1 MARCLG
7 VWVAAKK
14 IQLQRSCAIQ
24 SKVGALVAVR
34 KHLPW
39 VNVQNENNLNEVVAA
54 HKVGD
59 GLATTALR
67 LMISQTITQGS
78 RVAATLGFGT
88 ESRWDSQT
96 ENRTIETNLGTE
108 NGFGY
113 LTV

>member
-14 IQLQRSCAIQ
+14 IQLQWSCVIQ
-24 SKVGALVAVR
+24 PKVSALVAVR

-39 VNVQNENNLNEVVAA
+39 VKVQNENNLNEVVATR
-54 HKVGD
+54 KIGD

-67 LMISQTITQGS
+67 LMISRTIAQGS

-88 ESRWDSQT
+88 ESRWDSWM
-96 ENRTIETNLGTE
+96 ER
-108 NGFGY
+108 
-113 LTV
+113 